1 MKDKK
6 YKERVNQEITAYQVR
21 VVDEDGQPLGVMP
34 SHEALRLA
42 QSRSLDLVEIAPNSK
57 PPVCKVIDYGK
68 YNYERQ
74 KKDKLQK
81 KNQSVMTVKEIRF
94 NANTDDHDID
104 FKTKHLRQFLF
115 DGHKVK
121 TSVLYKGRMIT
132 HPEIGQKLMEEVL
145 AKVLDIGKLESKPK
159 LEGKMLTTY
168 VVPDKNKIAVYNS
181 KIAKMNKVKVKTE
194 TVETTE
200 PVNAETEDISAE
212 NVNTDVITD
221 TPKEEDI
228 NS

>member
-1 MKDKK
+1 
-6 YKERVNQEITAYQVR
+6 
-21 VVDEDGQPLGVMP
+21 MP
-34 SHEALRLA
+34 SHEALRFA

-145 AKVLDIGKLESKPK
+145 SKVTDIGKLESKPK

-194 TVETTE
+194 TADITET
-200 PVNAETEDISAE
+200 PNAEQKDITAE
-212 NVNTDVITD
+212 NVNTNVITD
-221 TPKEEDI
+221 TTKEEDI

>member
-1 MKDKK
+1 
-6 YKERVNQEITAYQVR
+6 
-21 VVDEDGQPLGVMP
+21 MP

-181 KIAKMNKVKVKTE
+181 KIAKMNKVKVSTD

-200 PVNAETEDISAE
+200 TANAVTEDISAE
-212 NVNTDVITD
+212 NVNTDVVTD

>member
-1 MKDKK
+1 
-6 YKERVNQEITAYQVR
+6 
-21 VVDEDGQPLGVMP
+21 MP

-42 QSRSLDLVEIAPNSK
+42 SSRSLDLVEIAPNSK
-57 PPVCKVIDYGK
+57 PPVCKVIDFGK

-81 KNQSVMTVKEIRF
+81 KNQSVMTVKEVRF
-94 NANTDDHDID
+94 NANTDSHDID

-145 AKVLDIGKLESKPK
+145 SRITDIGKLESKPK

-168 VVPDKNKIAVYNS
+168 VVPDKNKIAVYNT
-181 KIAKMNKVKVKTE
+181 KIAKMNKKAGLTE
-194 TVETTE
+194 TATAETATAETVTAESATAETVTTVPEIIDAENINKDSVIETT
-200 PVNAETEDISAE
+200 
-212 NVNTDVITD
+212 
-221 TPKEEDI
+221 KEEDI

>member
-1 MKDKK
+1 
-6 YKERVNQEITAYQVR
+6 
-21 VVDEDGQPLGVMP
+21 MP

-42 QSRSLDLVEIAPNSK
+42 TSRSLDLVEIAPNSK
-57 PPVCKVIDYGK
+57 PPVCKVIDFGK

-81 KNQSVMTVKEIRF
+81 KNQNVMTVKEIRF
-94 NANTDDHDID
+94 NANTDSHDID

-121 TSVLYKGRMIT
+121 ASVLYKGRMIT
-132 HPEIGQKLMEEVL
+132 HPEIGQKLMEDVL

-159 LEGKMLTTY
+159 LEGKMLSTY
-168 VVPDKNKIAVYNS
+168 LVPDRNKIQVYNA
-181 KIAKMNKVKVKTE
+181 KLAKMNKIKVKTE
-194 TVETTE
+194 TTGKSEPEEINTENINTDPETETTK
-200 PVNAETEDISAE
+200 A
-212 NVNTDVITD
+212 
-221 TPKEEDI
+221 KDI

>member
-1 MKDKK
+1 
-6 YKERVNQEITAYQVR
+6 
-21 VVDEDGQPLGVMP
+21 MP

-168 VVPDKNKIAVYNS
+168 VVPDKNKIMVYNS
-181 KIAKMNKVKVKTE
+181 KIAKMNKVKVKTDTPE
-194 TVETTE
+194 TVDTAEAVNIDEENINTDIETETT
-200 PVNAETEDISAE
+200 
-212 NVNTDVITD
+212 
-221 TPKEEDI
+221 KEEDI

>member
-1 MKDKK
+1 
-6 YKERVNQEITAYQVR
+6 
-21 VVDEDGQPLGVMP
+21 MP

-42 QSRSLDLVEIAPNSK
+42 TSRSLDLVEIAPNSK
-57 PPVCKVIDYGK
+57 PPVCKVIDFGK

-81 KNQSVMTVKEIRF
+81 KNQNVMTVKEIRF
-94 NANTDDHDID
+94 NANTDSHDID

-121 TSVLYKGRMIT
+121 ASVLYKGRMIT
-132 HPEIGQKLMEEVL
+132 HPEIGQKLMEDVL

-159 LEGKMLTTY
+159 LEGKMLSTY
-168 VVPDKNKIAVYNS
+168 LVPDRNKIQVYNA
-181 KIAKMNKVKVKTE
+181 KLAKMNKIKVKTE
-194 TVETTE
+194 TTGKSEPEEINTE
-200 PVNAETEDISAE
+200 NINTDPETETS
-212 NVNTDVITD
+212 
-221 TPKEEDI
+221 KEKDI

>member
-1 MKDKK
+1 
-6 YKERVNQEITAYQVR
+6 
-21 VVDEDGQPLGVMP
+21 MP
-34 SHEALRLA
+34 SHEAIRLA
-42 QSRSLDLVEIAPNSK
+42 ASRSLDLVEIAPNSK

-81 KNQSVMTVKEIRF
+81 KNQNVMTVKEIRF

-168 VVPDKNKIAVYNS
+168 VVPDRNKIMVYN
-181 KIAKMNKVKVKTE
+181 AKLAKLNKVKVPADAAKKE
-194 TVETTE
+194 IDEADVI
-200 PVNAETEDISAE
+200 VDE
-212 NVNTDVITD
+212 NINTDSNTEIT
-221 TPKEEDI
+221 KEEDI

>member
-1 MKDKK
+1 
-6 YKERVNQEITAYQVR
+6 
-21 VVDEDGQPLGVMP
+21 MP
-34 SHEALRLA
+34 SHEAIRLA
-42 QSRSLDLVEIAPNSK
+42 ASRSLDLVEIAPNSK

-81 KNQSVMTVKEIRF
+81 KNQNVMTVKEIRF

-145 AKVLDIGKLESKPK
+145 SKVLDIGKLESKPK

-168 VVPDKNKIAVYNS
+168 VVPDRNKIMVYN
-181 KIAKMNKVKVKTE
+181 AKLAKLNKVKVPADSAKKVIDEADVIDDENINTDSNTE
-194 TVETTE
+194 TT
-200 PVNAETEDISAE
+200 
-212 NVNTDVITD
+212 
-221 TPKEEDI
+221 KEEDI